1 MVAATVTEVIELFQ
15 PGQEQAILE
24 VTDGETYLS
33 RRLGTVKTAFAT
45 ANVDDD
51 GEVNCTISGQTVT
64 INAAGMTDK
73 KIVLLLTG
81 FP

>member
-1 MVAATVTEVIELFQ
+1 MPAATVTERIELFM
-15 PGQEQAILE
+15 PGQEEVVLE
-24 VTDGETYLS
+24 VTDGETYPS
-33 RRLGTVKTAFAT
+33 RLGTVKAAFAT

-73 KIVLLLTG
+73 KIVLHLTG